1 MGRFSKEPGT
11 VGRAQCRA
19 LEIRSIPMLQA
30 LPFGVGTTVLTVST
44 TDCIGSMMAPR
55 MRYLVQ
61 DYRIRVVVS
70 TPALL
75 LCTLTGTISPASVP
89 GTSGDMVIYI

>member
-1 MGRFSKEPGT
+1 
-11 VGRAQCRA
+11 
-19 LEIRSIPMLQA
+19 MLQA

-44 TDCIGSMMAPR
+44 TDCIGSMMAP
-55 MRYLVQ
+55 LVQ

-75 LCTLTGTISPASVP
+75 LCTLTGTISSVP
-89 GTSGDMVIYI
+89 GTSGDMVIYMIEAGILTTYPYHEILGKRNW